1 MSGFKCLAV
10 RREMSADTGGGQ
22 RHKTEADIG
31 GSPVQVLVPFVAA
44 FTHSRIY

>member
-10 RREMSADTGGGQ
+10 RREMSVDTGGGQ
-22 RHKTEADIG
+22 WHIQETGIVG
-31 GSPVQVLVPFVAA
+31 CLVQAFVPFVAA